1 MEQPIILSELN
12 DFIFC
17 PASIYFHH
25 LYDDTE
31 QLLFQCSDQISGRHS
46 HEAVDSG
53 HYSNRKNIL
62 QGITVYCEK
71 YNLTGKIDTF
81 DVSTGHLVERKKK
94 ISRLFD
100 GQIFQIWGQF
110 FSLQEMGYVVKKM
123 TIRSLD
129 DNKNY
134 AIPFPNERQDLLA
147 SFEKMLHNMQTFE
160 LASFVQTS
168 SAKCSHCIYEPICD
182 RAVARHDE

>member
-1 MEQPIILSELN
+1 MEQSILLSELN

-31 QLLFQCSDQISGRHS
+31 QLMFQGKDQISGRHS
-46 HEAVDSG
+46 HSAIDEH

-62 QGITVYCEK
+62 QSVMVYCEK
-71 YNLTGKIDTF
+71 YNLLGKIDTF
-81 DVSTGHLVERKKK
+81 DTVTGHLVERKKK

-100 GQIFQIWGQF
+100 GQIFQVWGQYF
-110 FSLQEMGYVVKKM
+110 ALTEMGYNVKKM

-129 DNKNY
+129 DNTDY
-134 AIPFPNERQDLLA
+134 PIPFPSERQDLLLK
-147 SFEKMLHNMQTFE
+147 FEQMLHDMQLFD
-160 LASFVQTS
+160 LDSFIQTNG
-168 SAKCSHCIYEPICD
+168 AKCAHCIYEPMCD
-182 RAVARHDE
+182 RAVARNDE